1 MDLLCRKKATWKFTF
16 RWDIQIDLFLLLVP
30 VSSCGAYFGAADEQC
45 KSMLKCI
52 PRLIEKKTYKS
63 IHRIGV
69 LLSGGGIITSR
80 KPKLILDDIVNNKWS
95 YFRADIFN
103 LIFTSF
109 SLIKGVH
116 VYVTT
121 DQRLFWNQ

>member
-1 MDLLCRKKATWKFTF
+1 M
-16 RWDIQIDLFLLLVP
+16 QINVEMHSTTDW
-30 VSSCGAYFGAADEQC
+30 Q
-45 KSMLKCI
+45 
-52 PRLIEKKTYKS
+52 KTYKS

-80 KPKLILDDIVNNKWS
+80 KLKLILDDIVNNKWS

-109 SLIKGVH
+109 SLIKGVR